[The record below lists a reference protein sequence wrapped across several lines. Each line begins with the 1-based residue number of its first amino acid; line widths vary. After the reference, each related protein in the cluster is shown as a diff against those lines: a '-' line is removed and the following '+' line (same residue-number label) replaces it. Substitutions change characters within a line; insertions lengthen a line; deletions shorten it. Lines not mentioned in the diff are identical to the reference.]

1 MVGPRGLKGQSGC
14 YITWGVNMHVVCMC
28 SRGFGG
34 MVLYAL
40 LIATCHIKYNRHV
53 WPNYDAR
60 KQEQHDY
67 GRQYAC
73 GGARRSNHSRNFADG
88 MHG

>member
-34 MVLYAL
+34 MVLYAF

-53 WPNYDAR
+53 WPNAR
-60 KQEQHDY
+60 L
-67 GRQYAC
+67 GPVVTPLLVSC
-73 GGARRSNHSRNFADG
+73 LRRRNWLVILLR
-88 MHG
+88 